1 MEELCDMRLINWGIL
16 FMFLFIGI
24 GIRPFIKTLYE
35 DNAMITMEQ
44 YNRNIDRAVE
54 DALLDQ
60 IVEEKEDS
68 SISLDSEK
76 IYQAFLNQLYFVFN
90 AGTEYEKTQLEKLL
104 LIQKVVNQTESLSI
118 EQQETLAK
126 EMEQIINDNSSLTEY
141 GYALFFPIIE
151 GESWHQKLSNNSFY
165 TFVELNDVKRYGWVQ
180 RITER
185 EAVRYSF
192 SGAKIRKKN

>member
-1 MEELCDMRLINWGIL
+1 MRLINWGIL
-16 FMFLFIGI
+16 FMFLFVGI

>member
-1 MEELCDMRLINWGIL
+1 MRLINWGIL

-60 IVEEKEDS
+60 IVEEKEES

>member
-1 MEELCDMRLINWGIL
+1 MRLINWGIL

-76 IYQAFLNQLYFVFN
+76 IYQAFLNQLSFVFN
-90 AGTEYEKTQLEKLL
+90 AGTEYEKTQLKKLL